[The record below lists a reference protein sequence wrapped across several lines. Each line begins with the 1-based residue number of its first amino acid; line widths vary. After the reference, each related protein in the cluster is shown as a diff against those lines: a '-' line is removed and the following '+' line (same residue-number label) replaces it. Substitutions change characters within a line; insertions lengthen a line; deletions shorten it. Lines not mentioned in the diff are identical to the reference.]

1 MVSVCAGCDAYN
13 AWTAVILG
21 TISSIIY
28 LMLSLILVSFKVD
41 DPLDA
46 FAIHFGGGIL
56 YSEINTNYKLLCLK
70 INQKLSEASNIL

>member
-1 MVSVCAGCDAYN
+1 MLIYKTTGTFYSHPILKKCFYIGMVSVCAGCDAYN

-21 TISSIIY
+21 TISSVIY

-46 FAIHFGGGIL
+46 FAIHFGGGI
-56 YSEINTNYKLLCLK
+56 YIP
-70 INQKLSEASNIL
+70 

>member
-21 TISSIIY
+21 TISSVIY

-46 FAIHFGGGIL
+46 FAIHFGGGMF
-56 YSEINTNYKLLCLK
+56 YNVVKLV
-70 INQKLSEASNIL
+70 IIESTDYNIK